1 MVKDI
6 KKHGI
11 MQAAGK
17 IRKIEAVTIKA
28 TQSQSNITWDVP
40 SSIVEKGLLVQH
52 VLSHLT
58 LQAI

>member
-17 IRKIEAVTIKA
+17 IHKIEAVTIRA
-28 TQSQSNITWDVP
+28 TQSQSNVTWDVP
-40 SSIVEKGLLVQH
+40 SSIAEKGLLVQH
-52 VLSHLT
+52 MLSHLK